1 MPRRT
6 TGAKNR
12 KKEIRRKKKKRREI
26 QLTVSPRDVVQM
38 GRSADSRSRQVQMP
52 VHMPKQ
58 IQVSVIT
65 SSETAEDGIAMQ

>member
-38 GRSADSRSRQVQMP
+38 GRSVDSRSRQVQMP
-52 VHMPKQ
+52 ETNPGE
-58 IQVSVIT
+58 VIT